1 MADNFKYYRC
11 YQEIQKSKIK
21 TLNRSGKI
29 KKQLE
34 SNIST
39 KTKNPKSEREK
50 PEWLVFQREKEREK
64 KVSTYEWGDWWWIN
78 HKINK

>member
-1 MADNFKYYRC
+1 MFLSKKKKKCYRC

-21 TLNRSGKI
+21 TLSRSGKI

-50 PEWLVFQREKEREK
+50 LEWLVFQREKEREK
-64 KVSTYEWGDWWWIN
+64 KVRTYERGDWW
-78 HKINK
+78 